1 VNPAAGYTECNC
13 LRMIVFDT
21 IETTMSGRVCTLWLS
36 REETRN
42 AINGQM
48 AGEILT
54 CLDALAHDEGVRV
67 LILRGKGKVFCA
79 GGDLNWMLS
88 REANKAV
95 ERPADLL
102 SKLFYSLYYFPKPVI
117 AYVHGF
123 AMGGAMGLVACSD
136 FVVAAEDAFFAFSEV
151 KLGLVPATISPFV
164 VKRIGEFRSRQLMLR
179 GDRISA
185 GEAKDAGLADLL
197 VPALGSGDASGG
209 NPMAESL
216 LTELAGSLAAN
227 APLAMQA
234 CKALVT
240 KVASADITDDLLAF
254 TSDLL
259 TRISERPEARE
270 GIRAFQEKRRPEWP
284 EGNEIE

>member
-1 VNPAAGYTECNC
+1 M
-13 LRMIVFDT
+13 LMIVFDT
-21 IETTMSGRVCTLWLS
+21 IETTMDGRVCTLWLS
-36 REETRN
+36 REENRN

-67 LILRGKGKVFCA
+67 LIIRGKGKVFCA

-102 SKLFYSLYYFPKPVI
+102 SQLFYSLYYFPKPVI
-117 AYVHGF
+117 AYVHGS
-123 AMGGAMGLVACSD
+123 AMGGAMGLVACAD
-136 FVVAAEDAFFAFSEV
+136 FVVAADDAFFAFSEV
-151 KLGLVPATISPFV
+151 RLGLVPATISPFV

-185 GEAKDAGLADLL
+185 AEAKDAGLADLL
-197 VPALGSGDASGG
+197 VPAMGSGDASGG
-209 NPMAESL
+209 NPTAERL
-216 LTELAGSLAAN
+216 LAELAGSLAAN
-227 APLAMQA
+227 APIAMQA
-234 CKALVT
+234 CKELVT
-240 KVASADITDDLLAF
+240 RVASTDITDDLLAY

-259 TRISERPEARE
+259 SRISEGPEARE
-270 GIRAFQEKRRPEWP
+270 GIRAFLEKRSPQWP
-284 EGNEIE
+284 EENEK